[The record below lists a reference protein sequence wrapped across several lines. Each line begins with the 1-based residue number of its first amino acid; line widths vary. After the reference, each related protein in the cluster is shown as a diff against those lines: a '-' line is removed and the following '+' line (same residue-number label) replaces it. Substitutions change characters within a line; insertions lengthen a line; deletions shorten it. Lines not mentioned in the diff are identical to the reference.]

1 MAVAR
6 FLLKVEAVLPNRL
19 MPLWKHPA
27 GLQTIHFW
35 APAFKWGLV
44 IAGISDF
51 ARPAEKL
58 SFSQSA
64 SLAATGTIW
73 SRYSTVIIP
82 KNWNLFSV
90 NIFLAGVGIAQ
101 CARVLAY
108 RKNLEAEGKELPP
121 LI

>member
-1 MAVAR
+1 MAAGR
-6 FLLKVEAVLPNRL
+6 LLMKIESVIPKKL

-44 IAGISDF
+44 IAGIADL

-73 SRYSTVIIP
+73 SRYSTVITP

-90 NIFLAGVGIAQ
+90 NIFLAGVGIMQ
-101 CARVLAY
+101 CSRVLAY
-108 RKNLEAEGKELPP
+108 RKELEKEGKELPP
-121 LI
+121 LF